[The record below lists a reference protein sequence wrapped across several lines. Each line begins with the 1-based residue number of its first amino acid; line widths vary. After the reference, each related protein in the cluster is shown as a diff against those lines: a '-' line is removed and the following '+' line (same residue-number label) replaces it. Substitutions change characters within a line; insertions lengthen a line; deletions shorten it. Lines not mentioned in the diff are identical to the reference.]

1 MENNTQANNS
11 VPVATTPEQKL
22 NIEWL
27 IVLLFAFFLGWL
39 GVHRFYVGKI
49 GTGVLMIVTFGG
61 LGIWALIDLIMVA
74 VGQFKKKDG
83 TLITVFK

>member
-1 MENNTQANNS
+1 MDNNTQTINTAA
-11 VPVATTPEQKL
+11 PAAEQKV
-22 NIEWL
+22 NIEWV
-27 IVLLFAFFLGWL
+27 IVLLFAFLLGWL

-49 GTGVLMIVTFGG
+49 GTGILMIFTFGG

-83 TLITVFK
+83 TLIPVFK

>member
-1 MENNTQANNS
+1 MDNNTQTINTAAPAS
-11 VPVATTPEQKL
+11 EQKV
-22 NIEWL
+22 NIEWV

-49 GTGVLMIVTFGG
+49 GTGILMIFTFGG

-83 TLITVFK
+83 TLIPVFK